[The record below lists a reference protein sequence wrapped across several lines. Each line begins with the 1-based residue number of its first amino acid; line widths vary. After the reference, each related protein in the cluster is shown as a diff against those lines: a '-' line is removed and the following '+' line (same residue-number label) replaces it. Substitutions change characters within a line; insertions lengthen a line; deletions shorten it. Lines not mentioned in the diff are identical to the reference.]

1 MHVQMRNI
9 GDKVHLPELVID
21 QLQVPKRGLI
31 TPPQGVIRPVD
42 GIIYTSWTQLNVK
55 ETI

>member
-1 MHVQMRNI
+1 MRNI